1 MGISGAMNQSFWIL
15 GVEGG
20 GTRTSALWA
29 RLDQQGTCQVA
40 RTAEFGP
47 GNIRLLS
54 DSGVT
59 NLLREIADRS
69 EEVTEGET
77 LAGAGIALAG
87 ARALDQRSRLDSIAK
102 SVWPN
107 LPLQTSH
114 DLESAW
120 LAGDWES
127 ESGSNP
133 ELSANIPRILTLSGT
148 GSCVYGKNSD
158 GAEFKI
164 GGWGHLLG
172 DKGSAYDVGLRALK
186 AVLYYL
192 DRDGKWEGLGPRIL
206 RRLQLNEP
214 IQLVEWIQSA
224 GKDAVADIARE
235 VMDAAE
241 ISDKIALDILKGAAS
256 SLAKDS
262 LSCVSNVTG
271 KQPLDPLEPFE
282 IILAGGMLL
291 KSPRLATLFTSEI
304 QEKHPAARILPLTRE
319 SVWGSVALGLK
330 AAKGSGVPRHI
341 NGPTT
346 KPASSAGYKIPEGS
360 IPRSTSLSPTE
371 CRNPRSMQLDSM
383 PLSEAVQLMIQEDRF
398 ITAALEKCSSEIEA
412 LTLAVI
418 NTFGSGGRLFYSGA
432 GTSGR
437 LGVLDASEC
446 PPTFRAHPEQV
457 QGIIAGGQKAIWSA
471 VEGAEDD
478 FGAGME
484 AVAGRGLTQK
494 DLLIGIASSGR
505 TPFVWGSIHAAKKI
519 GARTGFICFNPYLE
533 IDAEYRPDY
542 WIAPNLEP
550 ELLTG
555 STRLKS
561 GTATKMILNI
571 LTTLGMVRNG
581 KALSNLM
588 VDLNPSNVKL
598 RQRAIRIVREL
609 TQVDETSAKEALEE
623 QGWIVKAAVEQLLQ
637 FKKSN

>member
-40 RTAEFGP
+40 RRAEFGP

-54 DSGVT
+54 DPEVT
-59 NLLREIADRS
+59 SLLREIAERS
-69 EEVTEGET
+69 AEVTAGES

-87 ARALDQRSRLDSIAK
+87 ARALDQRSRLDTLAK
-102 SVWPN
+102 SVWPT

-120 LAGDWES
+120 LAGDHWES
-127 ESGSNP
+127 QPGSSAG
-133 ELSANIPRILTLSGT
+133 LSANIPRILTLSGT

-158 GAEFKI
+158 GVEFKI

-224 GKDAVADIARE
+224 GKEAVADIAIE
-235 VMDAAE
+235 VLDAAE

-271 KQPLDPLEPFE
+271 KRPLDPFEPFE

-291 KSPRLATLFTSEI
+291 KSKLLAALFTSEI
-304 QEKHPAARILPLTRE
+304 QEKHPAARIFPLTRE
-319 SVWGSVALGLK
+319 SVWGSVALGLQ
-330 AAKGSGVPRHI
+330 AATGGAAASQI
-341 NGPTT
+341 NGLTT
-346 KPASSAGYKIPEGS
+346 QPLSSAGPKIPEGA

-371 CRNPRSMQLDSM
+371 RRNPRSMQLDTM
-383 PLSEAVQLMIQEDRF
+383 PLTEAVRLMIQEDRY
-398 ITAALEKCSSEIEA
+398 ITTALEKCSSEIEA

-609 TQVDETSAKEALEE
+609 TQVDENSAKGALEE
-623 QGWIVKAAVEQLLQ
+623 QGWIVKAAVEQL
-637 FKKSN
+637 NNTI